1 MKTQLLVMFGGRSGE
16 YEVSLVSAAAVL
28 RNIPAEKYDIT
39 TVGITREGKWYRFD
53 GDADSIENG
62 SWTTLTDKLTPCA
75 VSPDYGDGSLILF
88 EKDGVSRIRIDV
100 CLPVIHGTQGEDGT
114 LQGVV
119 THLIFKGVHYEME
132 VTTANGYEW
141 LVHSTDMFPVG
152 KRVGIHVDPFD
163 IQIMNKP
170 TSEDEEAVGVNE

>member
-53 GDADSIENG
+53 GGADSIENG

-100 CLPVIHGTQGEDGT
+100 CLPVIHGHAGRGRHASGNLRDRR
-114 LQGVV
+114 
-119 THLIFKGVHYEME
+119 
-132 VTTANGYEW
+132 
-141 LVHSTDMFPVG
+141 HSPRRMHRRNLRALHG
-152 KRVGIHVDPFD
+152 
-163 IQIMNKP
+163 
-170 TSEDEEAVGVNE
+170 